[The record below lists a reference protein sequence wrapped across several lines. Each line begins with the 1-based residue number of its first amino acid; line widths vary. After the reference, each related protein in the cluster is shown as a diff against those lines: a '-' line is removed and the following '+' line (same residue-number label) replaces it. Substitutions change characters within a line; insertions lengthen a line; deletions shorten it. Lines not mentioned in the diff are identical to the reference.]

1 MSNEV
6 NKILD
11 DEQNVKAPILKSI
24 ISNEVQTELN
34 NMRNQVKNSQRKIDE
49 ANKKL
54 ASLQKPKTSSKDRA
68 VSKFLKTTANSDQTL
83 NSNPKEKVKNQH
95 VKSQLISTPTSSEK
109 STHPSNSNSNSNE
122 KDTIKTQSSTRDIAQ
137 ERKDKK
143 RKRNLRQRENRKRK
157 KLESLDDP
165 NFVNENTE
173 EKN

>member
-1 MSNEV
+1 MK
-6 NKILD
+6 NK
-11 DEQNVKAPILKSI
+11 
-24 ISNEVQTELN
+24 
-34 NMRNQVKNSQRKIDE
+34 VKNSQRKIDE

-54 ASLQKPKTSSKDRA
+54 ASLQKPKPSSKDRA

-83 NSNPKEKVKNQH
+83 NSDPKEKVKNQQRNHRQREKSH
-95 VKSQLISTPTSSEK
+95 VKSQLISTTTSSEK
-109 STHPSNSNSNSNE
+109 STHPSNSNSNSNSNE

-143 RKRNLRQRENRKRK
+143 RTRNLRQRENRKRK